1 MAVKDNKKRCV
12 YRTVFYI
19 VIFKYTIHFYG
30 IFCRYFAN
38 SRRMSYDRVH
48 FLCSRLYTKQ
58 YMCGIK
64 INNCKKMSKNWE
76 KKVDR
81 AVSLC

>member
-1 MAVKDNKKRCV
+1 
-12 YRTVFYI
+12 
-19 VIFKYTIHFYG
+19 
-30 IFCRYFAN
+30 
-38 SRRMSYDRVH
+38 MSYDRVH

-81 AVSLC
+81 AVSLCLFFYKIKQKIHQLGRDFAYLPFGKRGIYG